1 MGPIRIQRGILQ
13 GDSFC
18 VNLFTLCINP
28 IAWYLRATEGY
39 TFSHDKTSKI
49 THTLFVDDLK
59 SYHKNAVKAATIASN
74 LESMFEDIGL
84 HWGISKCAAV
94 HVKRGKIVPNEGL
107 PLHSG
112 NQIPVLGEGDY
123 YKFLGKYENA
133 TQLEKEVQRDASKE
147 YIRRLS
153 VIWSSPLS
161 FTRKV
166 KATNSFATSVLL
178 YHMWTAD
185 WPIEHLRELDRSTRQ
200 LMNDN
205 KAKHKHESNS
215 LLYLPVDKGG
225 KGMQELETLYKTTK
239 IKTAHYLTVSAD
251 PHVQLVSTFQNVKDK
266 KSLRSIVKD
275 ARTFAGQLDLNIEYN
290 RVESKTTIK
299 TSNSTIEVNQPQ
311 PKHLKTILRKKVEKK
326 LEEEVKQQRWI
337 GQYTVQQWQDEH
349 LHHES
354 YNIAK
359 VWPNIPNIVYSV
371 HTSIVQQLITTKV
384 YNAKKVQNGGED
396 LLCSFCRVKKETVPH
411 IMCSCSA
418 IAQTLYTARHDRML
432 RPVYYAI
439 LKTLGITNNE
449 EDEEDETIPW
459 YREIQ
464 PKCCVETKEVKV
476 LWNIPLHLDVVPKDG
491 ANKPDIAI
499 CNKKERQWLIF
510 EGTVCNIGQIQ
521 ERDKLKTEKYAD
533 LRASLKRLY
542 PGYNVIQVN
551 LVFDFLAG
559 YHKELIH
566 KLNNVGLSDSMNVIR
581 KCQKWVIAQNCEIVK
596 AFHSRK

>member
-84 HWGISKCAAV
+84 LWGINKCAAV
-94 HVKRGKIVPNEGL
+94 QVKRGKIVPNEGL

-112 NQIPVLGEGDY
+112 NQIPVLGDGDY

-133 TQLEKEVQRDASKE
+133 TQLEKEVQRDARKG

-153 VIWSSPLS
+153 VIWSSLLL

-185 WPIEHLRELDRSTRQ
+185 WPIEHLRELDRNTRQ
-200 LMNDN
+200 IMNDN

-215 LLYLPVDKGG
+215 LLYLPVGKGG
-225 KGMQELETLYKTTK
+225 KGMQELETTK

-251 PHVQLVSTFQNVKDK
+251 PHFQLVSAFQNVKEK

-275 ARTFAGQLDLNIEYN
+275 ARTFAGQFDLNIEYN
-290 RVESKTTIK
+290 SVESKTTINS
-299 TSNSTIEVNQPQ
+299 SNSTIEVNQPQ
-311 PKHLKTILRKKVEKK
+311 PKHLKTILRKKVE
-326 LEEEVKQQRWI
+326 EGVKQQRWI

-354 YNIAK
+354 YNNAK
-359 VWPNIPNIVYSV
+359 VWPNIPNLVYSV
-371 HTSIVQQLITTKV
+371 HTSIVQNLITTKV
-384 YNAKKVQNGGED
+384 
-396 LLCSFCRVKKETVPH
+396 CKESSKWRRRFVMQFLP
-411 IMCSCSA
+411 
-418 IAQTLYTARHDRML
+418 
-432 RPVYYAI
+432 
-439 LKTLGITNNE
+439 
-449 EDEEDETIPW
+449 
-459 YREIQ
+459 
-464 PKCCVETKEVKV
+464 
-476 LWNIPLHLDVVPKDG
+476 
-491 ANKPDIAI
+491 
-499 CNKKERQWLIF
+499 RQ
-510 EGTVCNIGQIQ
+510 
-521 ERDKLKTEKYAD
+521 
-533 LRASLKRLY
+533 
-542 PGYNVIQVN
+542 
-551 LVFDFLAG
+551 
-559 YHKELIH
+559 
-566 KLNNVGLSDSMNVIR
+566 
-581 KCQKWVIAQNCEIVK
+581 
-596 AFHSRK
+596 

>member
-1 MGPIRIQRGILQ
+1 
-13 GDSFC
+13 
-18 VNLFTLCINP
+18 
-28 IAWYLRATEGY
+28 
-39 TFSHDKTSKI
+39 
-49 THTLFVDDLK
+49 
-59 SYHKNAVKAATIASN
+59 
-74 LESMFEDIGL
+74 
-84 HWGISKCAAV
+84 
-94 HVKRGKIVPNEGL
+94 
-107 PLHSG
+107 
-112 NQIPVLGEGDY
+112 
-123 YKFLGKYENA
+123 
-133 TQLEKEVQRDASKE
+133 
-147 YIRRLS
+147 
-153 VIWSSPLS
+153 
-161 FTRKV
+161 
-166 KATNSFATSVLL
+166 
-178 YHMWTAD
+178 
-185 WPIEHLRELDRSTRQ
+185 
-200 LMNDN
+200 
-205 KAKHKHESNS
+205 
-215 LLYLPVDKGG
+215 
-225 KGMQELETLYKTTK
+225 
-239 IKTAHYLTVSAD
+239 
-251 PHVQLVSTFQNVKDK
+251 
-266 KSLRSIVKD
+266 
-275 ARTFAGQLDLNIEYN
+275 
-290 RVESKTTIK
+290 
-299 TSNSTIEVNQPQ
+299 
-311 PKHLKTILRKKVEKK
+311 
-326 LEEEVKQQRWI
+326 
-337 GQYTVQQWQDEH
+337 VQQWQDEH

-384 YNAKKVQNGGED
+384 YNAKKVQSGGED
-396 LLCSFCRVKKETVPH
+396 LLCSFCHVKKETVPH

-459 YREIQ
+459 YRELQ

-551 LVFDFLAG
+551 LVFDFLSG

-566 KLNNVGLSDSMNVIR
+566 KLSNVGLSDSMNVIR